1 MGIRYIF
8 FPILSRKQLKT
19 WACKCP
25 SVLICMILFMNWMTD
40 ETHDQESAL
49 LKEILPPR
57 LWRALARNGITTM
70 KEVRRLYP
78 EELLQ
83 MPDIGPRTFRK
94 IEALLFPGQYYVP
107 HFRDD
112 LKNDA
117 LDGKSKYRPALWR
130 ALMELQRE
138 DRESAQAGSRS

>member
-1 MGIRYIF
+1 M
-8 FPILSRKQLKT
+8 
-19 WACKCP
+19 
-25 SVLICMILFMNWMTD
+25 
-40 ETHDQESAL
+40 E
-49 LKEILPPR
+49 
-57 LWRALARNGITTM
+57 
-70 KEVRRLYP
+70 EVRRLYP

-83 MPDIGPRTFRK
+83 MPDMAPNIQKVGFF
-94 IEALLFPGQYYVP
+94 FPGQYYVT

-138 DRESAQAGSRS
+138 DEVGEAGSRS

>member
-1 MGIRYIF
+1 
-8 FPILSRKQLKT
+8 
-19 WACKCP
+19 
-25 SVLICMILFMNWMTD
+25 MILFMNWMIHK
-40 ETHDQESAL
+40 THDQEDAL

-57 LWRALARNGITTM
+57 LWRGLARNGLKTM
-70 KEVRRLYP
+70 EEVRRLYP